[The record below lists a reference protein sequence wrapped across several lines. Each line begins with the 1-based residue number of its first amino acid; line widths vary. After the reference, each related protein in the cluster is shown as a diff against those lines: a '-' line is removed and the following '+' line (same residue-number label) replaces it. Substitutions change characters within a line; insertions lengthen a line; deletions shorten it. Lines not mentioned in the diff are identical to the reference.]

1 MTGIHYRVRG
11 SGPVLLL
18 LPGGDGDADAYG
30 ALGDLLAADFTVLN
44 HDRRGQV
51 RTALPPA
58 SALAEHADDAAAVL
72 AEVGGGPAAVF
83 GSSIG
88 AAIAL
93 ELSIRHPDAVSRVVA
108 HEPPISALLPDAEGM
123 ALFAAQKRLEE
134 AYAEAGVAAAMV
146 EFARLIAVDPG
157 DREPEVEVGSANFER
172 PNLEV
177 FLRSDAP
184 AVRKYRPDVSALRA
198 DLVVPAVGR
207 STDGPTAECAHALG
221 ALLGVPVAVFPGGH
235 TAPTL
240 RPRGVAEAVRAALA

>member
-30 ALGDLLAADFTVLN
+30 ALGAELAADHTVV
-44 HDRRGQV
+44 HYDRRGQA

-58 SALAEHADDAAAVL
+58 ASLAEHADDAAALLSQVSD
-72 AEVGGGPAAVF
+72 EPAAVF

-88 AAIAL
+88 AAIGL
-93 ELSIRHPDAVSRVVA
+93 ELSVRHPGAVSRVVA

-123 ALFAAQKRLEE
+123 ALFAAQKRLED
-134 AYAEAGVAAAMV
+134 AYAAEGVAAAMV
-146 EFARLIAVDPG
+146 AFARLIAVNPA
-157 DREPEVEVGSANFER
+157 DREPEVEVGRPDFER

-177 FLRSDAP
+177 FLRYDAP
-184 AVRKYRPDVSALRA
+184 TVRTYRPHTAALRA

-207 STDGPTAECAHALG
+207 STDGPPAECAHALG

-240 RPRGVAEAVRAALA
+240 RPRGVADAVRAALA

>member
-18 LPGGDGDADAYG
+18 LAGGDGDADAYG
-30 ALGDLLAADFTVLN
+30 PLGDDLAADFTVVT
-44 HDRRGQV
+44 HDRRGQA
-51 RTALPPA
+51 RTVLPPA
-58 SALAEHADDAAAVL
+58 GSLADHADDAAAVL
-72 AEVGGGPAAVF
+72 ATVADGPAAVF

-93 ELSIRHPDAVSRVVA
+93 ELSIRHPGSVSRVVA

-123 ALFAAQKRLEE
+123 ALFAAQKRLED

-146 EFARLIAVDPG
+146 AFAQLIAVNPA
-157 DREPEVEVGSANFER
+157 DREPEVEIGRPDFER

-177 FLRSDAP
+177 FLRYDAP
-184 AVRKYRPDVSALRA
+184 AVRKYRPEVSALRA
-198 DLVVPAVGR
+198 ELVVPAVGR
-207 STDGPTAECAHALG
+207 STDGPPAECAHALG

-240 RPRGVAEAVRAALA
+240 RPRGVAEALRAALA